1 MSDGI
6 PLFEIPWDESDVA
19 NVVSSVSRGSYWAK
33 GPYVDSFE
41 EGLESYFE
49 VDHALTVNSGTTALE
64 CALRACGIG
73 EGDEV
78 IVPSFTFIATANT
91 VRMVGATPIFADIEP
106 DTYGLDPN
114 SVRNAITEDT
124 AAIVPVHVYGAP
136 CRIHELAAV
145 ADEHDLYLIEDA
157 AEAFGAT
164 ADGELVGT
172 IGDVAALS
180 FCQNKILPTG
190 EGGAVI
196 TDNDELARSI
206 AAYRSHGRTSSNYF
220 DSVDSGQYERV
231 GSNYRMPDIVA
242 ALGCSQLEK
251 VDDLIDGRRK
261 VAETYRRLLRD
272 VSGVEPHTALDADTH
287 VYQLFTVEFDTE
299 EQRRSVISELSERD
313 ISCKIYW
320 MPGVHATEAYNTEK
334 HIGDSLDKTEKAS
347 RRVLALPMYADL
359 PQSSIHDV
367 ANGLIAGLSE

>member
-41 EGLESYFE
+41 DGLASYFG

-64 CALRACGIG
+64 CALRACNVGD
-73 EGDEV
+73 GDEV
-78 IVPSFTFIATANT
+78 IVPSFTFIATANA
-91 VRMVGATPIFADIEP
+91 VRMVGATPVFADIESEA
-106 DTYGLDPN
+106 YGLDPD
-114 SVRNAITEDT
+114 SVRDAITDCT

-136 CRIHELAAV
+136 CRIHELAEIGE
-145 ADEHDLYLIEDA
+145 EHDLSVIEDA

-172 IGDVAALS
+172 VGDVAALS

-196 TDNDELARSI
+196 TDDDDLAGSV
-206 AAYRSHGRTSSNYF
+206 AAYRSHGRTSANYF

-231 GSNYRMPDIVA
+231 GSNYRMPDVVA

-251 VDDLIDGRRK
+251 VDDLIESRRE
-261 VAETYRRLLRD
+261 VAEAYHRLLD
-272 VSGVEPHTALDADTH
+272 GVDGVEPHIGLDADTH
-287 VYQLFTVEFDTE
+287 VYQLLTVKFDTK
-299 EQRRSVISELSERD
+299 EQREAVISELSDKD
-313 ISCKIYW
+313 IACKIYW
-320 MPGVHATEAYNTEK
+320 SPGIHSTEAYRNGDGRYCELPVTEELS
-334 HIGDSLDKTEKAS
+334 D
-347 RRVLALPMYADL
+347 RVLSLPMYA
-359 PQSSIHDV
+359 
-367 ANGLIAGLSE
+367 GLSAGDAEHVVDGIETALRS